1 MTRKMTTL
9 ILAAAY
15 VEKRGVD
22 IMICRY
28 CGNPLDS
35 EETVCG
41 KCGRDQGNRVQME
54 RFDEIQ
60 YVKHDTDAETRT
72 TEEQRSD
79 VKEKNREPEWNRFVR
94 AVQDEKRVNRIYRR
108 KSMIFLFFAAVMDLI
123 LLILCISL
131 NFRVSG
137 LEQQIQNYNSSG
149 YTEQNRQ
156 GEDAEP
162 EIQEGGNGSNED
174 IILQESQDSLS
185 YIGGEKT
192 FFWK

>member
-1 MTRKMTTL
+1 
-9 ILAAAY
+9 
-15 VEKRGVD
+15 
-22 IMICRY
+22 
-28 CGNPLDS
+28 
-35 EETVCG
+35 
-41 KCGRDQGNRVQME
+41 
-54 RFDEIQ
+54 
-60 YVKHDTDAETRT
+60 
-72 TEEQRSD
+72 
-79 VKEKNREPEWNRFVR
+79 
-94 AVQDEKRVNRIYRR
+94 
-108 KSMIFLFFAAVMDLI
+108 MIFLFFAAVMDLI

-185 YIGGEKT
+185 YIGWEKT